1 MTEMTKCFRKSWNYS
16 LTSNF
21 ILSKIPAFCN
31 VKEALTQRSKYFDD
45 RCDDPLQ

>member
-31 VKEALTQRSKYFDD
+31 VKEVLTQRSKYLDD
-45 RCDDPLQ
+45 RRNDPLQ